1 MFSAFSGWTEVRG
14 CEGASLIER
23 RHAAATVQHIHVFVW
38 RVRTYTH
45 GCSSSDQK
53 VRSAS
58 SAAAAAAFQ
67 SASAPSTAWPFAP
80 YFRSSSTTCCPAG
93 PALSANAHPDC
104 PPSVSRPASHLRSA
118 VHWVEGCTQLAAKRG
133 GEEGGAGRAVLAPEA
148 GRKLQSK
155 GQVEAMVWGLKGW
168 GGDQRPQGNATA
180 AAAVH
185 RFHARQTH
193 ARQCWHLMLTS
204 AMARQWLEKR
214 QHMLC
219 QHHAPVS
226 DYKRA
231 QRCLV
236 RTQPSARPWRSR
248 HARQHRHGGTQ
259 CSLVCRRR
267 PQPWTLPVPVQC
279 TDPRNKQLNE

>member
-168 GGDQRPQGNATA
+168 GGGSEATGECDGGGGGASIPCKANPCKAVLASYADIRHGKAMAGKATA
-180 AAAVH
+180 YAVP
-185 RFHARQTH
+185 AS
-193 ARQCWHLMLTS
+193 CTS
-204 AMARQWLEKR
+204 VGLQEGSALFG
-214 QHMLC
+214 
-219 QHHAPVS
+219 S
-226 DYKRA
+226 DPAFSKALA
-231 QRCLV
+231 QSTCPPAQAWWNAV
-236 RTQPSARPWRSR
+236 
-248 HARQHRHGGTQ
+248 
-259 CSLVCRRR
+259 
-267 PQPWTLPVPVQC
+267 
-279 TDPRNKQLNE
+279 